1 MSLLFR
7 NPQAACARAA
17 LAGATL
23 ASAAAV
29 LGSKVHASEWDFDP
43 RVEVG
48 AEYNDN
54 YRLAASDQP
63 KVPAYGSLVDASFTE
78 RLIDPRYE
86 FDISPEVRNSFLP
99 DDHEDQST
107 DGYLNLSGN
116 YHTERATIG
125 GLLTYANETVL
136 SSELLTA
143 SFPGQQLGQTT
154 GEETGLVSFHNRRVL
169 ERFMPTFSYDL
180 SPRWHI
186 RSQGEYENAS
196 FSHNFAELQTGT
208 NLLIAQQ
215 GFKDYYGKGGLQY
228 DFSQR
233 YDLLSSVVGSKYLPD
248 GSPTDTTRYGVE
260 EQFEARPNQ
269 IMQWYAR
276 LGVDEVHANTLVDGN
291 INKTLLVG
299 GAGVSWTY
307 QLSQY
312 TADFIR
318 DLSASSGGAVVE
330 HDEARARMVKA
341 LAPRLYS
348 VFAARYV
355 RVRGASQT
363 ILGIVGSDYAA
374 ASAALDY
381 QLTRNYRIETEYD
394 YTWQRFED
402 EPTSHSNGITVSVI
416 WQPLSRYNP
425 IPDYTKL
432 QLDRAK

>member
-23 ASAAAV
+23 ASAAV
-29 LGSKVHASEWDFDP
+29 LGSKAHASEWDFDP
-43 RVEVG
+43 RVQVG
-48 AEYNDN
+48 TEYNDN
-54 YRLAASDQP
+54 YRLADSDQP
-63 KVPAYGSLVDASFTE
+63 KVPAYGSIVDASFTE
-78 RLIDPRYE
+78 RLLDPRYE
-86 FDISPEVRNSFLP
+86 FDISPEIRNTFLP

-107 DGYLNLSGN
+107 DGYLDLSGN
-116 YHTERATIG
+116 YHTERATVG
-125 GLLTYANETVL
+125 GLLTYSNETVL

-169 ERFMPTFSYDL
+169 ERFMPNFSYDL

-196 FSHNFAELQTGT
+196 FSQNFAELQTGT

-215 GFKDYYGKGGLQY
+215 GFKDYYGKAGLQY

-233 YDLLSSVVGSKYLPD
+233 YDLLSSVVLSKYLPD
-248 GSPTDTTRYGVE
+248 GSPTDTVRYGFE

-291 INKTLLVG
+291 INKTLWVG

-330 HDEARARMVKA
+330 HEEARARMIKA

-348 VFAARYV
+348 VLAARYV

-381 QLTRNYRIETEYD
+381 QLTRNYRIEGEYD
-394 YTWQRFED
+394 FTWQRFED
-402 EPTSHSNGITVSVI
+402 EPTSRSNGITVSVI

-425 IPDYTKL
+425 VPDYTKL

>member
-7 NPQAACARAA
+7 NSRAFGTRAA

-23 ASAAAV
+23 ASAALLA
-29 LGSKVHASEWDFDP
+29 GKVHAGEWDFNP
-43 RVEVG
+43 RLEFG
-48 AEYNDN
+48 GEYNDN
-54 YRLAASDQP
+54 YRLAASTQP
-63 KVPAYGSLVDASFTE
+63 KVPAYGTLTDLSFTE
-78 RLIDPRYE
+78 RLLDPRYE

-107 DGYLNLSGN
+107 DGYLNLGGN
-116 YHTERATIG
+116 YHTERAVFG

-143 SFPGQQLGQTT
+143 SFPGQQLGQTS

-169 ERFMPTFSYDL
+169 ERFMPNFSYDFSQRL
-180 SPRWHI
+180 HL
-186 RSQGEYENAS
+186 RSQAEYENAS
-196 FSHNFAELQTGT
+196 FSHNFAQLQSGT

-215 GFKDYYGKGGLQY
+215 GFKDYYGKAGLQY
-228 DFSQR
+228 DFSSR
-233 YDLLSSVVGSKYLPD
+233 YDLVSSLVGSKYLPD

-269 IMQWYAR
+269 VMQWYAR

-291 INKTLLVG
+291 IDKTLVVG
-299 GAGVSWTY
+299 GAGVTWTY

-312 TADFIR
+312 TMDFIR
-318 DLSASSGGAVVE
+318 DLSASSGGAVVQHE
-330 HDEARARMVKA
+330 ELRGRVLKA
-341 LAPRLYS
+341 LAPRLYT
-348 VFAARYV
+348 VLAARYV
-355 RVRGASQT
+355 RVRGASDT

-381 QLTRNYRIETEYD
+381 QLTRNYRIAGEYD
-394 YTWQRFED
+394 YTWQHFQN
-402 EPTSHSNGITVSVI
+402 EPNSRSNSITVSVV
-416 WQPLSRYNP
+416 WQPLSKYNP
-425 IPDYTKL
+425 VPDYTKL